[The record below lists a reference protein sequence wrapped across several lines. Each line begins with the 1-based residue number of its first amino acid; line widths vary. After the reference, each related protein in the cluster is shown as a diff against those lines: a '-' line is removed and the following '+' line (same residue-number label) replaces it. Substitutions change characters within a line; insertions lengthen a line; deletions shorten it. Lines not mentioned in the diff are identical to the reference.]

1 MGLEITSMI
10 IFNGYVKLTEKV
22 KKHVESSFDKK
33 THALL
38 LNKEIK
44 ASDTPVNALSTS
56 GPPIKDLI
64 KLSNLVLN
72 EIHKENFSWRITS

>member
-10 IFNGYVKLTEKV
+10 IFNGDVKLTEKV
-22 KKHVESSFDKK
+22 KKRIESSFDK
-33 THALL
+33 
-38 LNKEIK
+38 KEIK

-56 GPPIKDLI
+56 GLPIKDLM

-72 EIHKENFSWRITS
+72 EIHKENFS